1 MTEIV
6 KFENVQA
13 KRIPYTGIR
22 RSVTYVTD
30 PARLPKDEAFA
41 GYDAEFFRS
50 RGLLLVTD
58 TVGSGSVR
66 VGIRDIRVQGN
77 TATVFLSRTMTG
89 TVGTADMATWHIWA
103 EVEPGLDYS
112 WVVADPV
119 RKPLG
124 IRLESK

>member
-1 MTEIV
+1 MVEF
-6 KFENVQA
+6 KNVQA
-13 KRIPYTGIR
+13 QRIPYAGIR
-22 RSVTYVTD
+22 RGVRYVTD
-30 PARLPKDEAFA
+30 PAQLPKDEAFS

-50 RGLLLVTD
+50 RALLLVTD

-66 VGIRDIRVQGN
+66 MGIRDIRV
-77 TATVFLSRTMTG
+77 RTMTG

-103 EVEPGLDYS
+103 EVEPGLDYR
-112 WVVADPV
+112 WMVAEPV

>member
-1 MTEIV
+1 MVEF
-6 KFENVQA
+6 KNVQA
-13 KRIPYTGIR
+13 QRIPYAGIR
-22 RSVTYVTD
+22 RGVRYVTD
-30 PARLPKDEAFA
+30 PAQLPKDEAFS

-50 RGLLLVTD
+50 YALLLVTD

-77 TATVFLSRTMTG
+77 TATVFLSRNMTG

-103 EVEPGLDYS
+103 EVEPGLDYR
-112 WVVADPV
+112 WMVAEPV